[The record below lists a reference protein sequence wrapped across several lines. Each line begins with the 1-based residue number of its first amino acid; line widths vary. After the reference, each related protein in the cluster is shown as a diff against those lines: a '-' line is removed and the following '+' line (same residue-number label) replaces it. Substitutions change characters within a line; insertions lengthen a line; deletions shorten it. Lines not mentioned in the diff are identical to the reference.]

1 MRVLDSGFWNVVTKK
16 REERCK
22 RADTHPLDMRG
33 NNRSLLTDS
42 NKKESFV
49 DEDSQ
54 MISDHSIDVVIVT
67 AVDDEFNAVREIYE
81 SNNCKHNIYSEKGFY
96 YYLTSQVVD
105 SKTISIAIVRQK
117 AMGLIHGAI
126 TATAAIMTF
135 NPKLIAMCGICAG
148 ISNDAKLGDIL
159 IPSATYNY
167 ESGKY
172 DETGFHPES
181 CQRSLSS
188 RIEQLVHHNPN
199 THTQLVATIRNVN
212 KIHIPDSLN
221 CDVVQILHG
230 PMASGGAVVADPEI
244 VESII
249 QRQRNVSG
257 IDMEAAALAEAA
269 HNVGSSETPWIVIK
283 AVQDKANFSKSDE
296 FRDFGVRVSAN
307 MLYKFIE
314 LYFASCDSLSDE
326 A

>member
-42 NKKESFV
+42 NKKASFV

-105 SKTISIAIVRQK
+105 SKTISIAIVKQK

-148 ISNDAKLGDIL
+148 ISNDAKLEDMWPVAPRAAGADARL
-159 IPSATYNY
+159 P
-167 ESGKY
+167 GL
-172 DETGFHPES
+172 GCHPRAGL
-181 CQRSLSS
+181 CHS
-188 RIEQLVHHNPN
+188 R
-199 THTQLVATIRNVN
+199 
-212 KIHIPDSLN
+212 
-221 CDVVQILHG
+221 
-230 PMASGGAVVADPEI
+230 
-244 VESII
+244 
-249 QRQRNVSG
+249 
-257 IDMEAAALAEAA
+257 
-269 HNVGSSETPWIVIK
+269 
-283 AVQDKANFSKSDE
+283 
-296 FRDFGVRVSAN
+296 
-307 MLYKFIE
+307 
-314 LYFASCDSLSDE
+314 
-326 A
+326 